1 MQAKM
6 LCVRLCMWIPVR
18 IVRLCGAELVASQR
32 QGGKRRGA
40 TGTARTRG
48 LPRRARHS
56 LSLFSAAASW
66 GSTPGCGMRGEA
78 REDEHIPSVLWRKA
92 EHTLRQSAPWGD
104 SQRGCRLV
112 VALDV
117 RLLTELAL
125 NLHRGALQ
133 PRTL

>member
-78 REDEHIPSVLWRKA
+78 REDEQAYPLSPVA
-92 EHTLRQSAPWGD
+92 EGRAHPQAVSALG
-104 SQRGCRLV
+104 R
-112 VALDV
+112 
-117 RLLTELAL
+117 
-125 NLHRGALQ
+125 
-133 PRTL
+133 